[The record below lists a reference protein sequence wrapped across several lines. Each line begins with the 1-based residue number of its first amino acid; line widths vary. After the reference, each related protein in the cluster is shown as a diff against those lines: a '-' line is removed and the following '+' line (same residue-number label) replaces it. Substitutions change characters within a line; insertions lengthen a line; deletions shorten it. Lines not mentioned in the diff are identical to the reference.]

1 MFQTNNISTGNLV
14 PTIPRKTI
22 IDEPLEDNGPL
33 FYMPGKRGIYSP
45 RQGRASNERINAF
58 RNVGR

>member
-1 MFQTNNISTGNLV
+1 M
-14 PTIPRKTI
+14 PRKTA

-58 RNVGR
+58 RNVGRYFVLLYKFCTFFNY

>member
-1 MFQTNNISTGNLV
+1 M